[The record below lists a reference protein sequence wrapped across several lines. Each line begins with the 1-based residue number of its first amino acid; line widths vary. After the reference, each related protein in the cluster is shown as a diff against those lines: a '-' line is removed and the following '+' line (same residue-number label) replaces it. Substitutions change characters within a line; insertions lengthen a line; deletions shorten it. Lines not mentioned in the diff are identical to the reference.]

1 MANRWQGVVL
11 LSTVGLLTSGCLLK
25 DASSTWYLESNGAVT
40 WAITEKDVRSDAQS
54 PFDRQNEELSYITAA
69 RAQNHPVARGL
80 AELGPLEIR
89 TRLLHATV
97 PFTVFT
103 EAKFVGVDVLG
114 AQLISHLGLAGTS
127 VVTRAVDGTTWTFTA
142 LDPHATN
149 GASEPD
155 DDLDAAVDT
164 LDGLKVVLLDGRFIS
179 AEGFDLSQDCRVA
192 TLKNQDDH
200 ASTDAD
206 RLTLK
211 LQWR

>member
-1 MANRWQGVVL
+1 
-11 LSTVGLLTSGCLLK
+11 
-25 DASSTWYLESNGAVT
+25 VT

-54 PFDRQNEELSYITAA
+54 PIDRQNEEWSYITAA

-97 PFTVFT
+97 PFSVFT

-155 DDLDAAVDT
+155 DDLTAAVGT
-164 LDGLKVVLLDGRFIS
+164 LDGLRVVLIDGRFL
-179 AEGFDLSQDCRVA
+179 AADGFDLSSDRRVA
-192 TLKNQDDH
+192 TLKTLDDEP
-200 ASTDAD
+200 SKDND
-206 RLTLK
+206 KLVLRLSWK
-211 LQWR
+211 